1 MSIPYVIKPKKNPI
15 TKAVRYYPQ
24 IAHVRPVTLATIAT
38 RIEKRSTVASS
49 DCKAVLDAL
58 QFEIKEALASGN
70 SVRLGDLGSFRPTI
84 SGKPADTEKDV
95 KATNVEKLNVRFTP
109 GAWLRKNFRIG
120 ADGIEIYK
128 FNGEEEADD
137 DGE

>member
-15 TKAVRYYPQ
+15 TKAVKYYPQ
-24 IAHVRPVTLATIAT
+24 IAPVRPVTLDDIAR

-70 SVRLGDLGSFRPTI
+70 SVRLGDLGSFRTTLQGVG
-84 SGKPADTEKDV
+84 SDTAADV
-95 KATNVEKLNVRFTP
+95 KASSVRKINVRFTS
-109 GAWLRKNFRIG
+109 GTWLKRNLKIG
-120 ADGIEIYK
+120 ADGIDVYK
-128 FNGEEEADD
+128 ANEAATAT